1 MPTIGSAPALPVIM
15 QAAAG
20 ECGLACF
27 AMIAAYHGRWAE
39 LATLRRTYPLSARG
53 ASLRS
58 IVRVCEANGMASRA
72 VRLELE
78 DLDKLATPCILH
90 WDLSHFVVLKSIQRG
105 LCVIHDP
112 SAGVCKLPVQEVS
125 RHFTGVALEMWP
137 ATSFEQAERP
147 PRLRITDLWSTSRG
161 LGRSLAEILALSAL
175 LLATTLLAPLY
186 LQLAIDGTAIGDDA
200 LLATL
205 ASVFALI
212 LALGVAAQAL
222 RSWAIIYIGS
232 LTSFQA
238 LGNVFRHLLRLPL
251 PFFEGRH
258 VGDLMSRLA
267 STHHVRDAMVT
278 GIAVALIDGTLSLVT
293 GIILLSYS
301 PRLAGIVFLSVVLYA
316 LAVTFVV
323 PRLRTAQEE
332 ELAARARE
340 QSFVIETLENVRMLR
355 LFGAEHT
362 RDAGWKNVYAAA
374 LNKSI
379 AAGQLQIALSA
390 ARELI
395 FGIQLIAVVYLGVGN
410 VAAGSFSVGALVAF
424 MAYRTT
430 FSDRIASF
438 AEQMMQFR
446 ILQLHLDRLSEVVR
460 SAPESQSPSAEAPLT
475 PPAIEVDGL
484 RFRYSDSEPW
494 VLDRISLRIEP
505 GEYVGI
511 KGASGAGKTTLL
523 KLLLGLYIPT
533 EGQIKIDGRPLD
545 ARLHE
550 WREMTSVV
558 MQDDALLAG
567 TVADNIAVFDPNADM
582 AKVEA
587 AARSA
592 FIHDDIAATPLG
604 YLSLVGEMGL
614 AFSAGQKQRIL
625 LARAFYKNPHVIILD
640 EGTANLDTFA
650 ELRVADALDQM
661 SATRVVISHRPE
673 LLQRATRVLIV
684 EGGQVTEEKRDPG
697 GSFRA
702 TRASGRQAGGHRF

>member
-1 MPTIGSAPALPVIM
+1 MAIMGSGPALPVVM

-27 AMIAAYHGRWAE
+27 AMIAAYHGRWIE
-39 LATLRRTYPLSARG
+39 LATLRRAYPMSARG

-72 VRLELE
+72 VRLEFE
-78 DLDKLATPCILH
+78 DLNKLATPCVLH
-90 WDLSHFVVLKSIQRG
+90 WDLSHFVVLKSVHNWG
-105 LCVIHDP
+105 CVIHDP
-112 SAGVCKLPVQEVS
+112 SAGACKLPFQEVS
-125 RHFTGVALEMWP
+125 RHFTGVALEVWP
-137 ATSFEQAERP
+137 ATSFEQTARP
-147 PRLRITDLWSTSRG
+147 PRLRIADLWSASRG
-161 LGRSLAEILALSAL
+161 LSRSLAEILLLSAL

-205 ASVFALI
+205 AATFALI

-278 GIAVALIDGTLSLVT
+278 GIAAALIDGTLSVVT
-293 GIILLSYS
+293 GIILISYN
-301 PRLAGIVFLSVVLYA
+301 PPLAGVVFLSVTLYA
-316 LAVTFVV
+316 LAVTVVV
-323 PRLRTAQEE
+323 PRLRAAQEE

-379 AAGQLQIALSA
+379 TAGQLQIALSA

-410 VAAGSFSVGALVAF
+410 VAAGSLSVGALVAF

-446 ILQLHLDRLSEVVR
+446 ILQLHLDRLSEIVR
-460 SAPESQSPSAEAPLT
+460 ASPETQAPSNEGSLDAPV
-475 PPAIEVDGL
+475 IEIEGL
-484 RFRYSDSEPW
+484 RFRYSESEPW
-494 VLDRISLRIEP
+494 VLNRVSLRIEP
-505 GEYVGI
+505 GEYIGI

-523 KLLLGLYIPT
+523 KLLLGLYVPT

-545 ARLHE
+545 ARLQQ

-558 MQDDALLAG
+558 MQDDGLLAG

-614 AFSAGQKQRIL
+614 AFSAGQRQRIL
-625 LARAFYKNPHVIILD
+625 LARAFYKNPHIIILD
-640 EGTANLDTFA
+640 EGTANLDEFA
-650 ELRVADALDQM
+650 ELRIADALDQM
-661 SATRVVISHRPE
+661 SATRLVISHRPE
-673 LLQRATRVLIV
+673 LLQRAKRVLV
-684 EGGQVTEEKRDPG
+684 VKDGRVTEEHF
-697 GSFRA
+697 GSL
-702 TRASGRQAGGHRF
+702 SELPEQN